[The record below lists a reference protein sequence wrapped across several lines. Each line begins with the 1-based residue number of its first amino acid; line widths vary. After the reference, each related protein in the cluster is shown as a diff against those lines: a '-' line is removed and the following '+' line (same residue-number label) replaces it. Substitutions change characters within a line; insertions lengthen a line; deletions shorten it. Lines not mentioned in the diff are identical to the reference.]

1 MKLCTQF
8 LVCWLSSTG
17 ATTTPQ
23 PRPYNHGS
31 ATRTFL
37 QSRRPTVQPRRA
49 CCRLA
54 DQSCW
59 SPSSFW
65 AGDRVSVRQMV
76 LGAYTSI
83 FFVPLVA
90 EVTISKLIDTCNQRA
105 LPFSRGLKSNTSV
118 NIVWLALA
126 DLIVS
131 SYRDCCL
138 SYTRRS
144 EFVILR
150 GLVFVFYT
158 RRLCRIS
165 IRTYVVQR
173 LLLLSEHCC
182 FVASEHWSV
191 VTAEGFV
198 ATYQCSVVIK
208 HCSAA
213 REECVV
219 VT

>member
-1 MKLCTQF
+1 MKLSTQF
-8 LVCWLSSTG
+8 LVFWLSSTG

-23 PRPYNHGS
+23 ARPYNHGS

-90 EVTISKLIDTCNQRA
+90 EVAISKLIDTCNQRA
-105 LPFSRGLKSNTSV
+105 LPLSRGLKSNTSV

-138 SYTRRS
+138 SYDLSLSFYGDLCLCFTR
-144 EFVILR
+144 
-150 GLVFVFYT
+150 GD
-158 RRLCRIS
+158 
-165 IRTYVVQR
+165 
-173 LLLLSEHCC
+173 
-182 FVASEHWSV
+182 
-191 VTAEGFV
+191 
-198 ATYQCSVVIK
+198 
-208 HCSAA
+208 
-213 REECVV
+213 CVV
-219 VT
+219 SA